1 MSKKQ
6 IVLPPTFVGAQPP
19 DGDFGLGGWSQSVP
33 PPVPEVIRFGP
44 FMHRE
49 VLEWEKQYA
58 DSLALIESTVTQEI
72 NALGGSSA
80 EDTRSID
87 GLNRELAVRAQLI
100 QKKNSEI
107 QQTSEVAD
115 RFYGVD
121 PLSLSHQQRMHKVSE
136 HMMRARTVSDVHV
149 FAQRSH
155 EAAYRR
161 SFAKAGLARLVQET
175 SMLQARLAEV
185 QLEQDRAR
193 AAEQERLRV
202 ATHVLKSLDGAAAR
216 FAQAALPHSKQS
228 LAQAAAR
235 ANERA
240 RIDADRRA
248 DESTTTERGANS
260 FHYSGA
266 ASASSAQL
274 VTASGRIIAAE
285 GGATALQ
292 SAVRSAVAI
301 VTENLVKAG
310 SGMMVGISTLV
321 YSPKLG
327 DGELS
332 SRYSFSIPLSE
343 LGALAPGEFKSGT
356 VKLPVRLDFR
366 VSTADHI
373 ELVAVATDL
382 LSESSSLRIIAAKYD
397 SERKVYTA
405 STPDVPGRDLLWT
418 PIVQPGNSST
428 ARPVH
433 SFPGPVYEGAT
444 LVPLEGRIDNHPEL
458 ADTEIDDY
466 IFVFPADSGLPPLY
480 VVFRSPRNM
489 PGTVSGK
496 GQSVQGNWLRHPPS
510 RIGAPVPARIADQ
523 LRGRKF
529 NNFSRFREAF
539 WRLVA
544 ADEVLG
550 KQFISSEI
558 SRMKQGYAPVVP
570 EEQRSGARQVFEIH
584 HIEFISN
591 GGAVYDVD
599 NLVIMTPKNH
609 INLHAEVKRG

>member
-1 MSKKQ
+1 ME
-6 IVLPPTFVGAQPP
+6 ILVWVGGRSP
-19 DGDFGLGGWSQSVP
+19 FHP
-33 PPVPEVIRFGP
+33 PPVPEIIRFGP

-49 VLEWEKQYA
+49 ILEWEKQYT
-58 DSLALIESTVTQEI
+58 DSLALIESTLTQEI
-72 NALGGSSA
+72 NALGGTSA

-100 QKKNSEI
+100 QKKSSEI
-107 QQTSEVAD
+107 QQASEVAD

-136 HMMRARTVSDVHV
+136 QMMRARTVSDVHK

-175 SMLQARLAEV
+175 SVLQARLAEV
-185 QLEQDRAR
+185 QQEREQAR
-193 AAEQERLRV
+193 QAEQERSHV
-202 ATHVLKSLDGAAAR
+202 AAHVLKSLDGAAAR
-216 FAQAALPHSKQS
+216 LAQAAIPSRKQS

-240 RIDADRRA
+240 RTEADERA
-248 DESTTTERGANS
+248 SESTTTERVANS

-292 SAVRSAVAI
+292 SAVRSAVA
-301 VTENLVKAG
+301 TLAENLAKAS
-310 SGMMVGISTLV
+310 SGMMVGISALV

-343 LGALAPGEFKSGT
+343 LKVPAPSEFKTGA
-356 VKLPVRLDFR
+356 VRIPVRLDFR
-366 VSTADHI
+366 VSTADQVEI
-373 ELVAVATDL
+373 VAVATDL

-405 STPDVPGRDLLWT
+405 STPDVPGRNLLWT
-418 PIVQPGNSST
+418 PIVEPGNSTT

-433 SFPGPVYEGAT
+433 SVPVPVYEGAT
-444 LVPLEGRIDNHPEL
+444 LVPLEGRVDIYPEL
-458 ADTEIDDY
+458 TDVEIDDY
-466 IFVFPADSGLPPLY
+466 IFVFPAESGLPPLY

-489 PGTVSGK
+489 PGTVSGE
-496 GQSVQGNWLRHPPS
+496 GQPVQGGWLSNSPDRN
-510 RIGAPVPARIADQ
+510 GAPVPAWIADQ
-523 LRGRKF
+523 LRGMKF

-544 ADEVLG
+544 ADEVLK
-550 KQFISSEI
+550 KQFLPMDIA
-558 SRMKQGYAPVVP
+558 RMKQGYAPLVP
-570 EEQRSGARQVFEIH
+570 EGQSSGARQVFEIH
-584 HIEFISN
+584 HVEFISN

-599 NLVIMTPKNH
+599 NLMIMTPKSH
-609 INLHAEVKRG
+609 IKLHAEVKRG